1 MAAISKNKAAAK
13 RSATVRAKCIC
24 DCRVIAHDSLMRT
37 LARCRADELIIE
49 AEAQRRLADL
59 RAKGAI
65 PGDKDWR
72 EAPPPRPA
80 SETPVKG
87 RGSLLW
93 RRASSVTAVVSNMQK
108 KLEKDSEGDSESDTP
123 TRSRSSSLGGR

>member
-1 MAAISKNKAAAK
+1 MG
-13 RSATVRAKCIC
+13 
-24 DCRVIAHDSLMRT
+24 
-37 LARCRADELIIE
+37 IIE

-123 TRSRSSSLGGR
+123 TRSRSSSLGGRGQEASKLPALGGYYSSRTDDSDASRDSSPSS